1 MSRQKGIPSRY
12 RFRIGQRVEYELP
25 SEPMVGV
32 VAEHLPAG
40 DRVRFKSGIDL
51 TVPVE
56 QLRKVEKGH
65 SCWGPVHCDGE
76 CDNPHAGKNTDANTV
91 RLRPRRT
98 QIPDN
103 ACSAGGTA
111 GGNTSWSN

>member
-1 MSRQKGIPSRY
+1 MSRHKGIPSRY

-25 SEPMVGV
+25 SGQMVGV

-56 QLRKVEKGH
+56 QLRKVTKGH

-76 CDNPHAGKNTDANTV
+76 CDNPPCGQKHRCQYRETETTADSN
-91 RLRPRRT
+91 PRQCVLSRGH
-98 QIPDN
+98 
-103 ACSAGGTA
+103 SRREHKLE
-111 GGNTSWSN
+111 